1 MNFHFLEPKGKLYI
15 EVDQCELIRENK
27 ILVHKAKQVPISL

>member
-27 ILVHKAKQVPISL
+27 ILMGVMHGAQS